1 MIRKTLLLLS
11 NFSCIKC
18 LQLSRLKAKC
28 YRHFISIKISKLIRE
43 NCDEFLS
50 FILNALFYI
59 VILIYFSLHA
69 MFSLTLKTFS
79 HIFSFIYT
87 FCNHKVLTFLSL
99 LTFLFTILNNSP
111 YSMHVYNFCIVSFHV
126 IRPTQGLCG
135 KQGFTNSLIILP
147 NCSISVTVAV
157 DKYVNNSIYLFG
169 FYDFLWFT
177 LDLCIPEPL
186 KSRMTSGSIESIETT
201 NFLFLWISFLFLFF
215 MYS

>member
-1 MIRKTLLLLS
+1 MWW
-11 NFSCIKC
+11 
-18 LQLSRLKAKC
+18 
-28 YRHFISIKISKLIRE
+28 ISKLHIE
-43 NCDEFLS
+43 CIVLYCDSDLF
-50 FILNALFYI
+50 FIACL
-59 VILIYFSLHA
+59 
-69 MFSLTLKTFS
+69 FSLTLKTFS

-157 DKYVNNSIYLFG
+157 DKYVNSSIYLFG

-186 KSRMTSGSIESIETT
+186 KCRMTSGSIESIETT

>member
-87 FCNHKVLTFLSL
+87 FCNHKVLTLLSL

-111 YSMHVYNFCIVSFHV
+111 YSMHVYNFCIVSIHV
-126 IRPTQGLCG
+126 IRLCG
-135 KQGFTNSLIILP
+135 KQGFTN
-147 NCSISVTVAV
+147 
-157 DKYVNNSIYLFG
+157 F
-169 FYDFLWFT
+169 
-177 LDLCIPEPL
+177 
-186 KSRMTSGSIESIETT
+186 
-201 NFLFLWISFLFLFF
+201 
-215 MYS
+215 